1 MCVGCFMCIMLM
13 MGVCSVDEAYWQC
26 CMYVVLMRCACVADE
41 RLSVVD
47 GTCMC
52 S

>member
-1 MCVGCFMCIMLM
+1 MCVWYCMRMVLM
-13 MGVCSVDEAYWQC
+13 MGVCGADKACVWC
-26 CMYVVLMRCACVADE
+26 CMRVVLMRCACVADE